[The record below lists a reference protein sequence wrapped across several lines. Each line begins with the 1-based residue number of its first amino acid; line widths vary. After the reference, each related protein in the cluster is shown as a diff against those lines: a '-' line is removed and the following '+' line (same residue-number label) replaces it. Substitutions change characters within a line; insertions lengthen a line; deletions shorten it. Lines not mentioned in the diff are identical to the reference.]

1 MLSAGV
7 ILLYYRNSAL
17 KKELSALKDQQSA
30 QESFLVTLV
39 HDLKTPTV
47 SQLSAIKMLEGGT
60 FGALNSEQREVMEL
74 MSGSCKYMANLIGMI
89 LKSYSDF
96 GKISL
101 NKTRFN
107 IADLVTELCEE
118 TKSLRAEKKQVI
130 NLQKLSE
137 DCFIYADKLQ
147 IKRVILNLLSNAV
160 TYGFCNTVININ
172 INVSKNSFEFF
183 IENVSKQIP
192 QEELCRVFDKYYKTR
207 DSYFNTSGTG
217 LGLYLVRQIVEK
229 HNGRVYAK
237 SSAAG
242 ICTFGFIMP
251 NYMPSENEKSRPL
264 LKKSA
269 F

>member
-1 MLSAGV
+1 MITGSVIFMLSAGV
-7 ILLYYRNSAL
+7 IWLYYLNNAL

-172 INVSKNSFEFF
+172 INVSKNSFEVF
-183 IENVSKQIP
+183 IFII
-192 QEELCRVFDKYYKTR
+192 Y
-207 DSYFNTSGTG
+207 SY
-217 LGLYLVRQIVEK
+217 
-229 HNGRVYAK
+229 
-237 SSAAG
+237 
-242 ICTFGFIMP
+242 CC
-251 NYMPSENEKSRPL
+251 
-264 LKKSA
+264 
-269 F
+269 